1 MPVYT
6 WSQTAATNATADST
20 INWAEGQAP
29 STVNDS
35 ARAMMAAGAKW
46 RDDISATIT
55 TAGSATAYTV
65 TSNSIF
71 DSLAHMNGQIVAFVP
86 HASNTGS
93 ATLSVD
99 GLTAKPIR
107 FAPGVETVA
116 NTLILGA
123 TYVTTYNNADGAFY
137 LHNMGAN
144 SPAGYGIFHVDLNN
158 ADAGQLAGVA
168 AKIAFNH
175 EVFDRDG
182 VFDAVTTSRFQPL
195 KPGYYH
201 IQLQTYVTNTGT
213 TTFSEPVIYLNG
225 SIYAVGTFVGGSVAN
240 AAISIGSVSALLSM
254 NGSTD
259 YIEGWIAPGAGT
271 NPTLKG
277 DVTGTYMHGWRVS
290 A

>member
-35 ARAMMAAGAKW
+35 ARAGMAAVAKW

-107 FAPGVETVA
+107 FAPSVEIVA

-123 TYVTTYNNADGAFY
+123 TYVVTYNNADGAFY
-137 LHNMGAN
+137 LHNSSGNNPTA
-144 SPAGYGIFHVDLNN
+144 YGIFHVDLNN
-158 ADAGQLAGVA
+158 ANAGYVA
-168 AKIAFNH
+168 ATPAKIAFNH

-182 VFDAVTTSRFQPL
+182 VFDSVTNNRFQPL
-195 KPGYYH
+195 RAGYYH
-201 IQLQTYVTNTGT
+201 IYVQTSVTNTGT

-225 SIYAVGTFVGGSVAN
+225 SAYALGGDVGGSVTN
-240 AAISIGSVSALLSM
+240 AGVAIASASALLSL

-259 YIEGWIAPGAGT
+259 FVEGWIAPGSGT
-271 NPTLKG
+271 NVTLLG
-277 DVTGTYMHGWRVS
+277 DVTQTYMHGWRVS